1 MFNVELNFGYRTMY
15 FQFETLEL
23 AQDFIK
29 VAMNA
34 ECMSDEESSSEFT
47 ATLTFRK
54 TYEKEE
60 K

>member
-1 MFNVELNFGYRTMY
+1 MFYVDLCYGYKTMY

-23 AQDFIK
+23 AQDFVK

-47 ATLTFRK
+47 ATVSFRK
-54 TYEKEE
+54 EYKKEG

>member
-1 MFNVELNFGYRTMY
+1 MFNVELCFGYKTMQ

-23 AQDFIK
+23 AQDFVK

-34 ECMSDEESSSEFT
+34 ECMSDEESSSVFT
-47 ATLTFRK
+47 ATIMFRK

>member
-15 FQFETLEL
+15 FQFETFEL
-23 AQDFIK
+23 AQDFVK

-34 ECMSDEESSSEFT
+34 ECMSDEESSSEFE
-47 ATLTFRK
+47 ATVTFK
-54 TYEKEE
+54 KAYKKEK